1 MNLIAV
7 RGFTFSV
14 STYAFMHFI
23 TYFYEAVF
31 LIFLL
36 SVFGILTLVFACWLL
51 PIKYFQLQ
59 LFLII
64 VSLLVLFFTS
74 DSMWTDIIEG
84 LAQMRNLIG
93 LLLIVPMI
101 SWVLKE
107 EPYIEEIMSF
117 FHSLLNKSQRFY
129 FGLMAMTQIISHFLL
144 FGSVP
149 MMYRFIDSFL
159 SEHKDEAWENFKG
172 TAILRG
178 FALST
183 MWVISIPSFI
193 FAVEA
198 LGATLWKS
206 ILLGFI
212 FAFAGT
218 LLSVVFSYF
227 KEQDYN
233 ADFTTTLQLEID
245 KAVANSRNPGYWNRD
260 VAEFIFLFVSLF
272 GTIFLVHEISE
283 LEFLLAIP
291 LVILVWTLL
300 YFLIKRRKKS
310 FLDNNKL
317 YFTKGMATQAQQF
330 SILLSAGLLVFSL
343 NQTSV
348 GLYVIGGINFLTDIV
363 PVINILFL
371 IPFIVIF
378 LGFIGL
384 GPLPVIV
391 LVAGILNG
399 VALPYPPELI
409 VLAITSG
416 SVISIILSPFV
427 MPVIILSSLN
437 GFSGIRNG
445 IQFNL
450 KFAFAFYILVQVFIQ
465 TMVLLL

>member
-1 MNLIAV
+1 MKLCAAK
-7 RGFTFSV
+7 GFTYSV
-14 STYAFMHFI
+14 SIYVLLHFI

-31 LIFLL
+31 LVLL
-36 SVFGILTLVFACWLL
+36 ISVFGILILVFACWLL
-51 PIKYFQLQ
+51 TFKYFQLQ

-64 VSLLVLFFTS
+64 VALLVLFFTS
-74 DSMWTDIIEG
+74 DSIWNDLIEG
-84 LAQMRNLIG
+84 LTQMRNLIG

-107 EPYIEEIMSF
+107 EPYIEEIMSY
-117 FHSLLNKSQRFY
+117 FHKLLNKSQRFY
-129 FGLMAMTQIISHFLL
+129 FGMMAMTQVISHFLL
-144 FGSVP
+144 FGAVP

-183 MWVISIPSFI
+183 MWVFSIPSFI

-206 ILLGFI
+206 MLMGFI
-212 FAFAGT
+212 FAFVGT
-218 LLSVVFSYF
+218 LLAVVFSYF
-227 KEQDYN
+227 KEKEYN
-233 ADFTTTLQLEID
+233 ADFSTTLQLEID
-245 KAVANSRNPGYWNRD
+245 KAVKNSRNRGYWNRD
-260 VAEFIFLFVSLF
+260 VAEFVFLFVSLF
-272 GTIFLVHEISE
+272 GTIFLVYEIIG

-291 LVILVWTLL
+291 LVILVWSCL
-300 YFLIKRRKKS
+300 YFFIKRRKKS
-310 FLDNNKL
+310 FLNNSKL
-317 YFTKGMATQAQQF
+317 YFSQGIATQAQQF
-330 SILLSAGLLVFSL
+330 SILLVAGLLIFSL
-343 NQTSV
+343 NQSPV
-348 GLYVIGGINFLTDIV
+348 GLYVIGGMNFLTDIV

-371 IPFIVIF
+371 LPFIVIF

-399 VALPYPPELI
+399 IALPYPPELI

-427 MPVIILSSLN
+427 MPVIILSSVN
-437 GFSGIRNG
+437 GFSSIRNG
-445 IQFNL
+445 LQFNL
-450 KFAFAFYILVQVFIQ
+450 KYAIAFYFLVQVFIQ
-465 TMVLLL
+465 TVLHI